1 MRFVDF
7 EPSNMQLNEIAM
19 NPNSLKK
26 MALSIGATAGIEF
39 EMVVPESNFIGGDE
53 YVEQEEDLSYDE
65 RAESIPDIIN
75 FFDDHNSRRD
85 LQRLEEN
92 MIEDFTSWA
101 DEEIESQ
108 WQTQEGKQF
117 FYDYASEYFDEE
129 EAMDAAQEEV
139 SQELTY
145 DEDPNRFNLMVNQR
159 VIEIKKQWLE
169 NEWNAGI
176 RSRLHDDAYDSF
188 REQKNE
194 ELYYNDQGRWLREI
208 GIRTMFDVTSHYDI
222 NWPYWQSNDNGDE
235 ILSELAAE
243 FSSVVGRRVNYS
255 DSYHQANRDNKSYII
270 EPDSS
275 IDPSSS
281 KDKGLEFISPPLPLT
296 KMLDDLSSIVEWA
309 NDRGCYTNK
318 STGLHKNVSIPNYD
332 ISKLDYVKLALL
344 LGDEYILKQY
354 QRTSNTYCAS
364 AIQKIKSN
372 ISRNPDLE
380 KWFNLMRE
388 GLSNEASKLI
398 HAASTRKYVSINV
411 KPSNIEFRSPG
422 GDWLS
427 EDLGK
432 LENTLLRFVV
442 ALDAAMDEKKFKEEY
457 AKKLYKLLSPSVVKY
472 YDKSD
477 PANAKT
483 PQKFIDPKT
492 RNVKNLGRYVESTSD
507 DIVKFFV
514 KYATKQIPRST
525 LVWFV
530 KKINRENKAKAKQ
543 WQIFA
548 DGERAFVVT
557 APSYEKAIEDAKRAV
572 PTWEEMGVRVDA
584 AEVE

>member
-1 MRFVDF
+1 M
-7 EPSNMQLNEIAM
+7 
-19 NPNSLKK
+19 
-26 MALSIGATAGIEF
+26 
-39 EMVVPESNFIGGDE
+39 
-53 YVEQEEDLSYDE
+53 
-65 RAESIPDIIN
+65 
-75 FFDDHNSRRD
+75 
-85 LQRLEEN
+85 
-92 MIEDFTSWA
+92 
-101 DEEIESQ
+101 
-108 WQTQEGKQF
+108 
-117 FYDYASEYFDEE
+117 
-129 EAMDAAQEEV
+129 
-139 SQELTY
+139 
-145 DEDPNRFNLMVNQR
+145 
-159 VIEIKKQWLE
+159 
-169 NEWNAGI
+169 
-176 RSRLHDDAYDSF
+176 
-188 REQKNE
+188 
-194 ELYYNDQGRWLREI
+194 
-208 GIRTMFDVTSHYDI
+208 
-222 NWPYWQSNDNGDE
+222 
-235 ILSELAAE
+235 
-243 FSSVVGRRVNYS
+243 
-255 DSYHQANRDNKSYII
+255 
-270 EPDSS
+270 
-275 IDPSSS
+275 
-281 KDKGLEFISPPLPLT
+281 
-296 KMLDDLSSIVEWA
+296 
-309 NDRGCYTNK
+309 
-318 STGLHKNVSIPNYD
+318 NVSIPNYD